1 MFAGLQDFLACEIYV
16 LIFWGMFQME
26 EEARKLQ
33 QAAQFKARSAAVL
46 HKKPFE
52 PKKSSRP
59 LTDITEIELN
69 TERRAKEREKFDTRF
84 KLEQA
89 ELEELRQLVR
99 INNFIKQDYT
109 SSQFI

>member
-1 MFAGLQDFLACEIYV
+1 
-16 LIFWGMFQME
+16 ME
-26 EEARKLQ
+26 EEAKKLQ
-33 QAAQFKARSAAVL
+33 QAAQFKAQPAVVI

-52 PKKSSRP
+52 PRKSSRP

-69 TERRAKEREKFDTRF
+69 TERRAKEREEFDTRL

-99 INNFIKQDYT
+99 IHKFINKG
-109 SSQFI
+109 IL